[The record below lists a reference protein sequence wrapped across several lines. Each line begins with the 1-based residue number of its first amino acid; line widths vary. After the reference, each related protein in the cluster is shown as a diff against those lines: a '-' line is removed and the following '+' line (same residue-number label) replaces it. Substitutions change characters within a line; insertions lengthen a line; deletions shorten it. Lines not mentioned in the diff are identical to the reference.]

1 MEQIT
6 SEFKNI
12 DTLPDLSLY
21 LLVEINTSLTL
32 PEHDNTEVSS
42 TLILDISF
50 YRSVEMNRIQV
61 WHSESIITSA

>member
-1 MEQIT
+1 MEWSRLHQ
-6 SEFKNI
+6 SSFKNI

-61 WHSESIITSA
+61 